1 MYECVIVIPTF
12 DAGDFIFKNIEIY
25 KQLDKTKYKVLLV
38 DNGTTNPDS
47 LQRLERIKDEYGFT
61 VEKSC
66 CGGGYEVGALYHA
79 FTNHD
84 AEYYF
89 NTQDS
94 MELLD
99 INFLYEKKDHV
110 KCYSLEY
117 LPARFL
123 SFYQA
128 NWMRAIFGE
137 KLYKGLFKYYSLT
150 SMCFLGK
157 RNVVQEMI
165 DTGYLAPQYFPKN
178 KEEEEVWERVMGIIM
193 MQNGHNLAPYNNMF
207 NKTIMRRGVN

>member
-47 LQRLERIKDEYGFT
+47 LKRLERIKDEYGFT